1 FKKFWRLFLKERSQ
15 VDDQTRYY
23 QRTFKRYMTSREVLD
38 ELLTRDNKLAATYD
52 FYQTFLYTIKKRDVG
67 LLEKMLHGDLNGLS
81 PQMITAAKTLRK
93 QEPHLLNSLIYP
105 YHNGRIEG
113 LNNKNKVIKRIAF
126 GYKSFLH
133 FRNRILITQGILKI
147 KAA

>member
-1 FKKFWRLFLKERSQ
+1 IIFG
-15 VDDQTRYY
+15 VGTH
-23 QRTFKRYMTSREVLD
+23 TS
-38 ELLTRDNKLAATYD
+38 
-52 FYQTFLYTIKKRDVG
+52 TIF
-67 LLEKMLHGDLNGLS
+67 N
-81 PQMITAAKTLRK
+81 AKK
-93 QEPHLLNSLIYP
+93 QETHILNSLIYP

-113 LNNKNKVIKRIAF
+113 INNKIKVIKRIAF